1 MSMGARYMVGD
12 SYLGEEGIEFL
23 VLTTPIGL
31 NGKNFVIKET
41 FNKSL
46 ELIELLENFRFVFE
60 IYTCKFTEIINKA
73 HIIFKSAN

>member
-31 NGKNFVIKET
+31 NGKNFAIKET